1 MAKFIIVFL
10 ALFCTGSHGYNRN
23 TFERTRGCL
32 QYNAKDGYE
41 YVNPYFSLGNF
52 RNVQISESGV
62 KSLRMGIVGRN
73 DGLIRLTSARFP
85 YNNIRVTE
93 IVLAGWDNTKSQV
106 RSFNQLERNINR
118 RNNPI
123 VHTLEPTIGLMSE
136 YSTLMFTME
145 IDRRG
150 NVRLIKDGER
160 DPFLEFRDQTI
171 SSKFIG
177 FGNRNFPVIYFYDCP
192 LVYNDGVC
200 EDNIFG

>member
-1 MAKFIIVFL
+1 MAKLIVVLF
-10 ALFCTGSHGYNRN
+10 ALFCAGSHGYYRN

-41 YVNPYFSLGNF
+41 YANPYFSLGNF
-52 RNVQISESGV
+52 RNVQISKSGV

-73 DGLIRLTSARFP
+73 DGHIRLTSARFP

-93 IVLAGWDNTKSQV
+93 MILAGWDNTKSEV
-106 RSFNQLERNINR
+106 RSFNQLDRDIR
-118 RNNPI
+118 QRNNYI
-123 VHTLEPTIGLMSE
+123 VHTVEPTIGLMSE
-136 YSTLMFTME
+136 FSTLMFTMK

-150 NVRLIKDGER
+150 NVRLIKDGEV

-177 FGNRNFPVIYFYDCP
+177 FSNFQQKVIYFYDCP